1 MKKRTKKLEY
11 FKNWLIDLLG
21 GYTQEEIFIQRA
33 LFEETKKE
41 KIELI
46 ARYKRADELLVSI
59 VSSFH
64 NFNYFNN
71 NADNSFNSSMRTIIT
86 NLRLFTIYVS
96 DERNILQ
103 RLSDDELK
111 QLINLIDVELHKAI
125 NSFKISE
132 EEFEKFNCFFIKL
145 KEKYKIEHFV
155 LKD

>member
-1 MKKRTKKLEY
+1 MLQKIE
-11 FKNWLIDLLG
+11 NWLIHLLG
-21 GYTQEEIFIQRA
+21 GYTKYEYLNIKNQLSLENEEKA
-33 LFEETKKE
+33 
-41 KIELI
+41 ELI
-46 ARYKRADELLVSI
+46 ARYKRVDELLVSI

-71 NADNSFNSSMRTIIT
+71 EADNSFNSTMRNIII

-103 RLSDDELK
+103 RLNDDELK
-111 QLINLIDVELHKAI
+111 QLINLIDVELHRAI

-132 EEFEKFNCFFIKL
+132 EEAKKFNCFFYQI
-145 KEKYKIEHFV
+145 KEKYKIEHFI

>member
-1 MKKRTKKLEY
+1 MFNKL
-11 FKNWLIDLLG
+11 KNWLIDLLG
-21 GYTQEEIFIQRA
+21 GYTKYEYLNLKNQLSLENEEK
-33 LFEETKKE
+33 TG
-41 KIELI
+41 LI

-71 NADNSFNSSMRTIIT
+71 NADNSFNSTMRVIII

-103 RLSDDELK
+103 QLSDDELK

-125 NSFKISE
+125 NSFKISKE
-132 EEFEKFNCFFIKL
+132 EAEKFNCFFYQI
-145 KEKYKIEHFV
+145 KEKYKIEHFI